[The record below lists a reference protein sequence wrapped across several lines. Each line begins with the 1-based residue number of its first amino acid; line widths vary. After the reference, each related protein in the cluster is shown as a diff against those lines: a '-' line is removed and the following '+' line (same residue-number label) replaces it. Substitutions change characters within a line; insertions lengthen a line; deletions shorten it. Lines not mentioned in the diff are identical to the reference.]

1 MKKILVVFLLFL
13 IIVQTGCWD
22 RIELN
27 DVALISAS
35 AMDLEGES
43 DIRASILI
51 PLPSQLGGAGSEGGG
66 GGTSGDQPY
75 YIDSSAASSI
85 RDANR
90 KIQKRMSRRLTFGHR
105 RVAVIGQD
113 LAKQGIQSVF
123 DDLTRSRESRLSTL
137 ILISTEK
144 GRDVL
149 DTNPYLEQLPS
160 EAIREIAQDDYWQ
173 SLRDILNDLLQEGN
187 DPIIPV
193 VDLVEN
199 ETGNPD
205 IQTKQIQIKSAGIFK
220 DDELAYIT
228 DDAQSQGVLWMLGK
242 FNGNVMPTPIK
253 EEETLDVR
261 VLEQSTS
268 TDYEIVNGMP
278 KILVDINAKVGIL
291 ESQSDLN
298 LEEPGVLEEAENKIN
313 EKIKS
318 NVMAVIEENKTQGI
332 DSFGFGWL
340 LYRKESKKWQEW
352 KDNWREMLSDIE
364 VEVTVDSQ
372 IESLGLFGQ
381 SLGRE
386 DE

>member
-1 MKKILVVFLLFL
+1 VKKILVVFLLFL